1 MNAIVQTADCCQG
14 TLISEMGQE
23 QTS

>member
-23 QTS
+23 QIS

>member
-1 MNAIVQTADCCQG
+1 MNAIVQTANCCQG